1 MSSSEQGQG
10 QSAKLIDLSSL
21 KVSKE
26 LLSSCIHCG
35 LCLPA
40 CPTYLVSGLESQS
53 PRGRIL
59 AVAKSAE
66 EGSLS
71 DRAAQHL
78 SSCLG
83 CLGCQTACPSGVHY
97 EEILDSV
104 RPQLAARRT
113 PLLAT
118 LMRFSFAK
126 VLPNYWLLRLLG
138 YLLHF
143 VQILG
148 LTKLPYL
155 LRAIFP
161 DSFKVAVKVIAKL
174 CDFVTFTP
182 SMRLPRSLAK
192 EIERTRKKSRSEKM
206 PPLQFFRGCV
216 MDVFYNHVNLDA
228 VRVLASSHNLQLPKQ
243 TCCGALAHHAGDSD
257 LAVKL
262 AIANIESFQNTDGEI
277 VVTSA
282 GCGAMLKSYEH
293 LLQGWQETAL
303 NEDLIERARLF
314 AGRVR
319 DFSEVYAAS
328 LKDSDADEFISGGR
342 KKVAYHAACHLAHA
356 QGVRSQPEAILDY
369 LSKVGLIER
378 VELENSEHCCG
389 SAGIYNLINTETS
402 LAVLDAKMDCLE
414 KCGAD
419 VVVTANPG
427 CLLQL
432 EAGVKARR
440 QNVKVMHLAE
450 AAALKNSN
458 PG

>member
-1 MSSSEQGQG
+1 MSSTEHDG
-10 QSAKLIDLSSL
+10 LIDLSSL
-21 KVSKE
+21 KVSKD

-66 EGSLS
+66 AGSLS

-78 SSCLG
+78 SACLG

-97 EEILDSV
+97 EEILESV

-113 PLLAT
+113 PLLAA
-118 LMRFSFAK
+118 LMRFAFAQ

-138 YLLHF
+138 YLLYF

-148 LTKLPYL
+148 LTKVPYL
-155 LRAIFP
+155 IRSVFP
-161 DSFKVAVKVIAKL
+161 HPFIAKL

-182 SMRLPRSLAK
+182 AMRLHRSLAS
-192 EIERTRKKSRSEKM
+192 EIERKNISKNTSVI
-206 PPLQFFRGCV
+206 QFFRGCV

-228 VRVLASSHNLQLPKQ
+228 VRVLAASHNLQLPKQ

-262 AIANIESFQNTDGEI
+262 AIANIEFFEKTSGEI

-293 LLQGWQETAL
+293 LLQGAAVDKHL
-303 NEDLIERARLF
+303 VERARLF

-328 LKDSDADEFISGGR
+328 LNDCAGKDSQSSAPR

-356 QGVRSQPEAILDY
+356 QGVRSEPEAILDY
-369 LSKVGLIER
+369 LSKIGLIER
-378 VELENSEHCCG
+378 VELENNEHCCG

-432 EAGVKARR
+432 EAGVKARK

-450 AAALKNSN
+450 AAALKNCQS
-458 PG
+458 